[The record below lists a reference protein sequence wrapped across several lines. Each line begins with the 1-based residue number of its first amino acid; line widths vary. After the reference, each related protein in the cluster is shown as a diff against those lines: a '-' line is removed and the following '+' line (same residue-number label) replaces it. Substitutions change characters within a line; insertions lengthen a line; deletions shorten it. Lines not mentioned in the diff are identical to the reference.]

1 MTRLLL
7 IAALIM
13 PIAACNRSPSI
24 DEKNA
29 SVDEVAAKVRAASG
43 GGNFVRPGEWQSNVT
58 IEAFEIPGMPP
69 EAVKRMKSLAAQ
81 NKQNDFKTCLTV
93 EDVKQPKGKF
103 FTGNEQCRYDHF
115 TMGGGKIDAA
125 MRCPSGQG
133 MTQVMTMQGTYS
145 PDEYQM
151 HMTMKGEGVSG
162 PVAGMKMQMRVQSK
176 RIGEC
181 TADDAADDAADDRAK
196 NRGN

>member
-1 MTRLLL
+1 MKAIVG
-7 IAALIM
+7 IAACALAL
-13 PIAACNRSPSI
+13 AACNRSPSI
-24 DEKNA
+24 DAKNA

-43 GGNFVRPGEWQSNVT
+43 SGSFVRPGEWQSNMT
-58 IEAFEIPGMPP
+58 IDAFDIPGMPP
-69 EAVKRMKSLAAQ
+69 EMVKRMKSAAAQ
-81 NKQNDFKTCLTV
+81 NQQHEFTSCLTA

-145 PDEYQM
+145 PDQYQM
-151 HMTMKGEGVSG
+151 RMTMKGEGVSG
-162 PVAGMKMQMRVQSK
+162 PVAGMTMQMRVNSK

-181 TADDAADDAADDRAK
+181 PAKTAAEDSTK
-196 NRGN
+196 NSGH

>member
-1 MTRLLL
+1 MTRILL
-7 IAALIM
+7 IAACIL
-13 PIAACNRSPSI
+13 PLAACNASPSI
-24 DEKNA
+24 DAKNA

-58 IEAFEIPGMPP
+58 IESFEIPGMPP

-81 NKQNDFKTCLTV
+81 NKQNDFKTCLTA

-145 PDEYQM
+145 PEEYQM
-151 HMTMKGEGVSG
+151 RMTMKGEGMSG

-181 TADDAADDAADDRAK
+181 SAAVAAEDVAK